1 MVWSF
6 FSWLILFLAFF
17 FLADIFFWPKAKKKY
32 SAKKKKAKKNTQPR
46 KKTPNHIF
54 FRTCQFTQT
63 ETKYTQP
70 KRIYSANGNPFIPM
84 IYRFYAPLLFSN
96 LCAILMDD
104 NIHWYTYRMLVFF
117 WNTQQMN
124 YFRD

>member
-1 MVWSF
+1 ME
-6 FSWLILFLAFF
+6 FF
-17 FLADIFFWPKAKKKY
+17 FLADIFFCPKAKKKY

-70 KRIYSANGNPFIPM
+70 KRIYSADGNPFIPM
-84 IYRFYAPLLFSN
+84 IDRFYAPLLFPD
-96 LCAILMDD
+96 LCASLIN
-104 NIHWYTYRMLVFF
+104 NITLLFGPV
-117 WNTQQMN
+117 
-124 YFRD
+124 

>member
-1 MVWSF
+1 MWF
-6 FSWLILFLAFF
+6 GQ
-17 FLADIFFWPKAKKKY
+17 KKI

>member
-1 MVWSF
+1 MVWS
-6 FSWLILFLAFF
+6 FF

>member
-6 FSWLILFLAFF
+6 FSWLIFFLAFF

-63 ETKYTQP
+63 EKKYTQP